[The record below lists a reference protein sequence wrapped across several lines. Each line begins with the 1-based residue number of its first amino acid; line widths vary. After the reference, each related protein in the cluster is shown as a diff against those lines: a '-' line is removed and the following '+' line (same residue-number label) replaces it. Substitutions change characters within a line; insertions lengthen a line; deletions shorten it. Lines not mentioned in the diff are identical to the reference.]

1 MNLKKE
7 FKKEEIEL
15 LQVAGV
21 NVEDREYSK
30 EELRKCE
37 MDIEEFIMSH
47 SSKNGDISKLSNQ
60 YYGILNK
67 LIKNNMAE
75 VCCFDQ
81 GF

>member
-7 FKKEEIEL
+7 FKNEEIEL
-15 LQVAGV
+15 LQVAGI

-37 MDIEEFIMSH
+37 MNIEEFIMSH

-60 YYGILNK
+60 YHNILDTFINK
-67 LIKNNMAE
+67 I
-75 VCCFDQ
+75 
-81 GF
+81 

>member
-30 EELRKCE
+30 EALRKCE

-60 YYGILNK
+60 YYGILNT
-67 LIKNNMAE
+67 LIN
-75 VCCFDQ
+75 
-81 GF
+81 

>member
-47 SSKNGDISKLSNQ
+47 SSKNGDISKLSSQ
-60 YYGILNK
+60 YHNILDTFINK
-67 LIKNNMAE
+67 I
-75 VCCFDQ
+75 
-81 GF
+81 

>member
-60 YYGILNK
+60 YYGILNTLSK
-67 LIKNNMAE
+67 GTIK
-75 VCCFDQ
+75 
-81 GF
+81 

>member
-7 FKKEEIEL
+7 FKNEEIEL
-15 LQVAGV
+15 LQVAGI

-37 MDIEEFIMSH
+37 MNIEEFIMSH

-60 YYGILNK
+60 YSRILNT
-67 LIKNNMAE
+67 IIS
-75 VCCFDQ
+75 
-81 GF
+81 

>member
-7 FKKEEIEL
+7 FKNEEIEL
-15 LQVAGV
+15 LQVAGI

-37 MDIEEFIMSH
+37 MNIEEFIMSH

-60 YYGILNK
+60 YSEILNA
-67 LIKNNMAE
+67 LIN
-75 VCCFDQ
+75 
-81 GF
+81 

>member
-1 MNLKKE
+1 VLPLDFLLSKE

-60 YYGILNK
+60 YSSILNI
-67 LIKNNMAE
+67 LIKEN
-75 VCCFDQ
+75 
-81 GF
+81 

>member
-7 FKKEEIEL
+7 LKNEEIEL
-15 LQVAGV
+15 VQIAGI

-37 MDIEEFIMSH
+37 RDIEEFIMSH

-60 YYGILNK
+60 YNGVLNK
-67 LIKNNMAE
+67 LII
-75 VCCFDQ
+75 
-81 GF
+81 

>member
-7 FKKEEIEL
+7 FKNEEIEL
-15 LQVAGV
+15 LQVAGI

-37 MDIEEFIMSH
+37 MSIEQFIMSH

-60 YYGILNK
+60 YHNILDTFINK
-67 LIKNNMAE
+67 I
-75 VCCFDQ
+75 
-81 GF
+81 

>member
-47 SSKNGDISKLSNQ
+47 SSKNGVISKLSNQ
-60 YYGILNK
+60 YYGILNT
-67 LIKNNMAE
+67 LIN
-75 VCCFDQ
+75 
-81 GF
+81 

>member
-7 FKKEEIEL
+7 FKREEIEL
-15 LQVAGV
+15 LQVAGI

-37 MDIEEFIMSH
+37 MNIEEFIMSH

-60 YYGILNK
+60 YNSILNT
-67 LIKNNMAE
+67 LIR
-75 VCCFDQ
+75 
-81 GF
+81 